1 MFKRFKINRC
11 LKKLITKRVW
21 SENDAETM
29 ASKYPNEI
37 NALSAMG
44 CIKVGR
50 NLNGDVL
57 LIKVKDRAYL
67 YFVLRSDL
75 WVERIFVFFSGLVTG
90 ALVAL
95 IK

>member
-21 SENDAETM
+21 SENDAKTM
-29 ASKYPNEI
+29 ASEYPNEI